1 MPPKKPTT
9 TQDVEALAATLLPVL
24 CAAHPQQA
32 GVTRLW
38 VVKQAFDLAEVFVGE
53 RDRRRAGRSEK
64 VPYPFSVVSSPGENP
79 CGMGEPLGPP
89 QPCTLSYP
97 DPEIEAYEASQEVE
111 VARAEGFVE
120 GRIAGIQEA
129 AWKCE
134 DFSSVSRK
142 AFAGARELSEEWTH
156 LRSADVSDFLHGE
169 IGSLL
174 LNARADCLQEA
185 KQAVLEI
192 LGTGPVFDVV
202 CAVVAGDAN
211 ASRWAAK
218 KILLSKEPLA

>member
-1 MPPKKPTT
+1 MPLKEPTT
-9 TQDVEALAATLLPVL
+9 TQDVEALAATLLPAL
-24 CAAHPQQA
+24 CALHPQQA

-53 RDRRRAGRSEK
+53 RDRRRAGPSGK

-89 QPCTLSYP
+89 QPCTLSYL
-97 DPEIEAYEASQEVE
+97 DPEIEAYEASLEVE
-111 VARAEGFVE
+111 VSRAEGFVA

-129 AWKCE
+129 ARKCV

-142 AFAGARELSEEWTH
+142 AASDESVGMFDKRLH
-156 LRSADVSDFLHGE
+156 LHAADVSDFLHGE

-174 LNARADCLQEA
+174 LDPRAD
-185 KQAVLEI
+185 QAVL
-192 LGTGPVFDVV
+192 
-202 CAVVAGDAN
+202 
-211 ASRWAAK
+211 
-218 KILLSKEPLA
+218 KEPIA